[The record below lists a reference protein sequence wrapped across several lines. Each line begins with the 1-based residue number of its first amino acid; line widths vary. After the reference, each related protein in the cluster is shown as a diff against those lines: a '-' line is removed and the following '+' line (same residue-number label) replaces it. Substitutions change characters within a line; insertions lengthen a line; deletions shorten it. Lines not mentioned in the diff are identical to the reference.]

1 MTIEWI
7 VFDMGG
13 VLVEVDFAPTIAALA
28 QRTGWPPA
36 RVASCLLGSVG
47 NGRTALAER
56 FSRGQISA
64 EAYLN
69 AMVQMLGAAV
79 SAEELL
85 AMRQRETTGEIRTG
99 VALLRSLAGKYRLAC
114 YSNSNQIHW
123 QTMLRQFPFF
133 QYFEEKMASH
143 FCGALKPE
151 AAAFEHICQ
160 TLPAPPGRILL
171 IDDRAENVA
180 AARSAGLR
188 AIRFDPSIHL
198 IHELQKHGIHL
209 NETI

>member
-1 MTIEWI
+1 MTVEWI
-7 VFDMGG
+7 VFDLGG
-13 VLVEVDFAPTIAALA
+13 VLVEVDFAPTIATLA
-28 QRTGWPPA
+28 ARTGWPPERGA
-36 RVASCLLGSVG
+36 ACLLGSAG
-47 NGRTALAER
+47 DGRTSLAER

-64 EAYLN
+64 AAYLD
-69 AMVQMLGAAV
+69 AMVQLLDGAV
-79 SAEELL
+79 SAEELQNL
-85 AMRQRETTGEIRTG
+85 RMREITGEISTG
-99 VALLRSLAGKYRLAC
+99 VALLRSLFGKYRLAC
-114 YSNSNQIHW
+114 YSNSNEIHW
-123 QTMLRQFPFF
+123 QTMRRQFPFF

-151 AAAFEHICQ
+151 AGAFEHICN
-160 TLPAPPGRILL
+160 TLLALPERILL